1 VSDTHVT
8 EQAPEAELPP
18 GSEGADASPG
28 STTLWPGDVGRLRED
43 SRRALLELIQGPYL
57 SASNRGRLWI
67 ALLADTDAI
76 RSRLHEL
83 FLELVIDRTDE
94 IAFVRPIDAGDRPV
108 PLAVRSRALT
118 FMDTL
123 MLLVLR
129 QHLVAA
135 RGERRVFVDRSD
147 VYEQLSPYRVAR
159 DEADFERRMNAS
171 WTKLMNKL
179 GLIHRAGSDDR
190 VEISPALRLIFDDDR
205 VQALRREYEAV
216 IERGGVAALDAAEA
230 EPAGRH
236 ALPPQDDTDDEEP
249 TP

>member
-1 VSDTHVT
+1 MTDPHAAALKHA
-8 EQAPEAELPP
+8 APDEER
-18 GSEGADASPG
+18 ADASTG
-28 STTLWPGDVGRLRED
+28 SSALWPGDSGRLRED

-57 SASNRGRLWI
+57 SSSNRGRLWV
-67 ALLADTDAI
+67 ALLADADEI

-83 FLELVIDRTDE
+83 FLELVIDRNDE
-94 IAFVRPIDAGDRPV
+94 IAFVRPVDAGERPV

-129 QHLVAA
+129 QRLLAA

-147 VYEQLSPYRVAR
+147 VFEQLAPYRVAR

-179 GLIHRAGSDDR
+179 GLIHRAGGDDR

-205 VQALRREYEAV
+205 VQSLRREYERV
-216 IERGGVAALDAAEA
+216 LERGGEAALDLDAAA
-230 EPAGRH
+230 DA
-236 ALPPQDDTDDEEP
+236 DDREL

>member
-1 VSDTHVT
+1 MTDTHAAEPALEPGP
-8 EQAPEAELPP
+8 EQH
-18 GSEGADASPG
+18 EGADASPD
-28 STTLWPGDVGRLRED
+28 SAALWPGDVGRLRED

-67 ALLADTDAI
+67 ALLADAEAI

-94 IAFVRPIDAGDRPV
+94 IAFVRPVDAGDRPV

-135 RGERRVFVDRSD
+135 RGERRVFIDRSE
-147 VYEQLSPYRVAR
+147 VYEQLAPYRVAR

-179 GLIHRAGSDDR
+179 GLIHRAGSDER

-205 VQALRREYEAV
+205 VQALRREYERV
-216 IERGGVAALDAAEA
+216 MERGEAVPLDAAEA
-230 EPAGRH
+230 ADGT
-236 ALPPQDDTDDEEP
+236 ADEEP

>member
-1 VSDTHVT
+1 MTDAHATA
-8 EQAPEAELPP
+8 EQARTAEHATTAEH
-18 GSEGADASPG
+18 GTTAEHSADASADSG
-28 STTLWPGDVGRLRED
+28 ALWPGDAGRLRED

-57 SASNRGRLWI
+57 SSSNRGRLWV
-67 ALLADTDAI
+67 ALLADADEI
-76 RSRLHEL
+76 RSRLHDL
-83 FLELVIDRTDE
+83 FLELVIDRNDE
-94 IAFVRPIDAGDRPV
+94 IAFVRPVDAGERPV

-129 QHLVAA
+129 QHLLAA

-147 VYEQLSPYRVAR
+147 VFEQLSPYRVAR

-179 GLIHRAGSDDR
+179 GLIHRAGGDER

-205 VQALRREYEAV
+205 VQSLRREYERV
-216 IERGGVAALDAAEA
+216 LERGGEAALDLDAAAE
-230 EPAGRH
+230 
-236 ALPPQDDTDDEEP
+236 TDELEP

>member
-1 VSDTHVT
+1 MTDSHLA
-8 EQAPEAELPP
+8 EQMPDV
-18 GSEGADASPG
+18 EGADASAG
-28 STTLWPGDVGRLRED
+28 STTLWPGDSGRLRED

-83 FLELVIDRTDE
+83 FLELVIDRADE
-94 IAFVRPIDAGDRPV
+94 IAFVRPVDAGDRPV
-108 PLAVRSRALT
+108 PLAVRSRSLT

-135 RGERRVFVDRSD
+135 RGERRVFIDRSE
-147 VYEQLSPYRVAR
+147 VYEQLAPYRVAR

-179 GLIHRAGSDDR
+179 GLIHRAGGDER

-205 VQALRREYEAV
+205 VRALRREYERV
-216 IERGGVAALDAAEA
+216 VERGGAVPLDEPEPAEA
-230 EPAGRH
+230 G
-236 ALPPQDDTDDEEP
+236 DEEP

>member
-1 VSDTHVT
+1 MTDAHAA
-8 EQAPEAELPP
+8 APALEHTA
-18 GSEGADASPG
+18 SEHATPEDNRSDASAG
-28 STTLWPGDVGRLRED
+28 SSALWPGDAGRLRED

-57 SASNRGRLWI
+57 SSSNRGRLWV
-67 ALLADTDAI
+67 ALLADADEI

-83 FLELVIDRTDE
+83 FLELVIDRNDE
-94 IAFVRPIDAGDRPV
+94 IAFVRPVDAGERPV

-129 QHLVAA
+129 QHLLAA

-147 VYEQLSPYRVAR
+147 VFEQLAPYRVAR

-179 GLIHRAGSDDR
+179 GLIHRAGGDER

-205 VQALRREYEAV
+205 VQSLRREYERV
-216 IERGGVAALDAAEA
+216 LERRGDAALDLDATIDA
-230 EPAGRH
+230 
-236 ALPPQDDTDDEEP
+236 DDREP